1 MTPGRSG
8 QYEVRVDGEVI
19 AARERGFLKR
29 LLGGGW
35 PDHEDIL
42 RKIQQRD
49 DKRRSTQQA
58 E

>member
-8 QYEVRVDGEVI
+8 QYDVIVDGEVI
-19 AARERGFLKR
+19 ASRERGFLKR

-35 PDHEDIL
+35 PDDEIIL
-42 RKIQQRD
+42 RDIQWRQEG
-49 DKRRSTQQA
+49 RRPAQQV

>member
-8 QYEVRVDGEVI
+8 QYEVQVDGEVI
-19 AARERGFLKR
+19 ASRERGFLKR

-35 PDHEDIL
+35 PDNEAIL
-42 RKIQQRD
+42 TEIE
-49 DKRRSTQQA
+49 RRHVGGRTARHA